1 MRRKRFILPDAL
13 NLGNLIVVQILGTAI
28 RPTNFVL
35 LKVNVSVKEDEEI
48 RRRIRR
54 RRKN

>member
-48 RRRIRR
+48 RRRIWR